1 MIYVFLANG
10 FEITEAM
17 APVDMM
23 RRAKLTVKT
32 VGIGSDVIESSC
44 GVKVSCDIRE
54 KDVDLSIAEAIV
66 LPGGM
71 PGVTNLDDS
80 DFVRD
85 CVVKANNAGKLVCAI
100 CAGPSVLGKL
110 GILAGK
116 KAVCYPGFENELEG
130 AVVTDDAVVVDGNI
144 ITGCG
149 MGAAVEFSA
158 AIIEKLFSQDRAQRL
173 LKTLNFLRS
182 AN

>member
-32 VGIGSDVIESSC
+32 VGIGSDVIDSSC

-116 KAVCYPGFENELEG
+116 KAVCYPGFEKYLEG
-130 AVVTDDAVVVDGNI
+130 RLECSDFVSEDGNI
-144 ITGCG
+144 ITAK
-149 MGAAVEFSA
+149 GAGVSVEFGLK
-158 AIIEKLFSQDRAQRL
+158 IVEKLCGKAESERIFNSIQCR
-173 LKTLNFLRS
+173 
-182 AN
+182 